1 MRLRNTSSKQEQP
14 NLAKSG
20 SGGDDGT
27 KTSDTSSITQ
37 GSDKK
42 SKDSDS
48 GSGFASYA
56 TLLREKFGIDCGPP
70 FTTS

>member
-1 MRLRNTSSKQEQP
+1 MHETKEHCNKQQQA

-20 SGGDDGT
+20 GGGDDGT
-27 KTSDTSSITQ
+27 KTSDTLSITQ

-48 GSGFASYA
+48 GSGFANYA
-56 TLLREKFGIDCGPP
+56 TLPRDFP
-70 FTTS
+70 